1 MAYPSN
7 GGKPI
12 FHEVIT
18 PIGLLVHLNHDKP
31 LLKTDENTK
40 RPILDENGIQ
50 EAEFRVTICWEKT
63 RLAELQPLVALCNQ
77 VKAEAWPESQQPGAF
92 FALEPFFRD
101 GDDPRHNTKKRE
113 YLFGHYYLNF
123 KQKAIP
129 SRGADG
135 KIIYTGNPGVLGPYG
150 NDIMPLDIWAGCTGR
165 VSGIIFGTEYLGRN
179 FLSVR
184 LNNIQLF
191 EVGDRIGGGGRPDP
205 KSQFGSIKEGGPSGL
220 MNVL

>member
-1 MAYPSN
+1 MAYPAN
-7 GGKPI
+7 NGKPI
-12 FHEVIT
+12 FKEVIT

-40 RPILDENGIQ
+40 RPILDADGIQ

-63 RLAELQPLVALCNQ
+63 RIAELQPMVALCKE
-77 VKAEAWPESQQPGAF
+77 VVAEAWPESQQPGAF

-101 GDDPRHNTKKRE
+101 GDDPRHNTKKRD
-113 YLFGHYYLNF
+113 YLFGKYYINM

-129 SRGADG
+129 GRAADG
-135 KIIYTGNPGVLGPYG
+135 KIVYTGHPGILGPYG

-165 VSGIIFGTEYLGRN
+165 CSGILFGTDYMGRH
-179 FLSVR
+179 FVSTR

-191 EVGDRIGGGGRPDP
+191 ETGDRIGGGGRPDP
-205 KSQFGSIKEGGPSGL
+205 KAQFGSIKEGGTGL
-220 MNVL
+220 LNVL